1 MTADRRPHD
10 SRPYDRRP
18 YDPATDADA
27 LYELKLAF
35 ERGLGESTGGETK
48 AAAYEGK
55 LTDDYR
61 ERWLAWVDRCI
72 ADDPRCVT
80 VAVDEGDED
89 EEGDDEGGGEDAAEN
104 AGGDL
109 AGYVFVLP
117 ERLAM
122 VWDAAVIN
130 ELYVVPEHRG
140 TGVAD
145 ELLDAAVALADDQ
158 ALPLDRVVLDV
169 DSANERAKAFYDRHG
184 FEPWGELVARPLDD

>member
-1 MTADRRPHD
+1 MTAGI
-10 SRPYDRRP
+10 RP
-18 YDPATDADA
+18 YDPEIDADA
-27 LYELKLAF
+27 LSALKVAF
-35 ERGLGESTGGETK
+35 ERGLGESTGGEEK
-48 AAAYEGK
+48 AAVYDEK

-61 ERWLAWVDRCI
+61 RSWLAWVDRCV

-80 VAVDEGDED
+80 VAVDEGG
-89 EEGDDEGGGEDAAEN
+89 EEAGSDGDDEDAAGD
-104 AGGDL
+104 GGDDL

-122 VWDAAVIN
+122 IWDAAVIN

-145 ELLDAAVALADDQ
+145 DLMDAAVALAGDQ
-158 ALPLDRVVLDV
+158 ALPLDRIVLDV

-184 FEPWGELVARPLDD
+184 FEPWGEMVARSLDD